1 MPPIVKLKKRPRLP
15 ITGPVNLP
23 VDVNAHAHLF
33 RDLVVLIGVFV
44 LVLWLLFRF
53 ASR

>member
-1 MPPIVKLKKRPRLP
+1 
-15 ITGPVNLP
+15 VNLP

-33 RDLVVLIGVFV
+33 RDLTVLVSVFV

-53 ASR
+53 VSR

>member
-1 MPPIVKLKKRPRLP
+1 MPMN
-15 ITGPVNLP
+15 GSVNLP
-23 VDVNAHAHLF
+23 VDVNAHAHMI